1 MNFRPKILLPAL
13 ACAFACAH
21 AAKLSDIKHVV
32 VIYQENWSFDGLL
45 GKFPGADGID
55 SASMTSK
62 TQLDS
67 TGTPY
72 MHLPFNDSAH
82 FRAQLSLA
90 NGPWDM
96 TQYLDADSLT
106 EDLVHRYYQE
116 QWQINGGLNNRFAA
130 GSDAKGLSMSYVDC
144 TNLPL
149 GVLGSQG
156 VVMDHFFHSAF
167 GGSFLNHQWMIS
179 AQTPRW
185 PVGVA
190 LPASKITKLDSLGLR
205 KAGSDGYLTPDSFAV
220 NTVQPM
226 TWPYYPGTADSVRLP
241 LLDLTTIGDRLDSAN
256 ITWAWYSGGWDSALA
271 GMGNSA
277 DIQFQYHHQPFN
289 YYRKFADT
297 ASAYRKAR
305 LKDETKFFSDVS
317 AGTLPSVVWIKPEGE
332 QNEHPGY
339 ALLVDGQKH
348 VKSIVDSLKHHP
360 SIWDSTVVVI
370 TYDEHGGRWDHVAP
384 PVMDKWGPGVRVPG
398 VLISPL
404 AKTGFVDKRTYE
416 TVSILSLIEH
426 RWNLKPLSSR
436 DSAADPF
443 SGAFDFQIPTGI
455 KTRKAHGHHISL
467 TAAALGQVAVHRD
480 EATSSVEFEARDLQ
494 GKLLARRTLAA
505 GQSDAKLE
513 VGTAH
518 GLVLVRGF
526 GTPEE
531 TASIVR

>member
-1 MNFRPKILLPAL
+1 M
-13 ACAFACAH
+13 AFAGAAAH
-21 AAKLSDIKHVV
+21 AAALTDIKHVV
-32 VIYQENWSFDGLL
+32 VVYQENWSFDGLL
-45 GKFPGADGID
+45 GKFPGADGLD
-55 SASMTSK
+55 SASSVSK

-72 MHLPFNDSAH
+72 AHLPFNDSAH
-82 FRAQLSLA
+82 FGAQLTLA

-96 TQYLDADSLT
+96 TRHLDADSLT

-149 GVLGSQG
+149 GVLGAQG

-167 GGSFLNHQWMIS
+167 GGSFLNHQWMV
-179 AQTPRW
+179 AARTPRW
-185 PVGVA
+185 PVGTA
-190 LPASKITKLDSLGLR
+190 LPASKLTKFDNSGNRLN
-205 KAGSDGYLTPDSFAV
+205 DGFLTPDSFAV
-220 NTVQPM
+220 NTVQPW

-256 ITWAWYSGGWDSALA
+256 ISWAWYSGGWDSALA
-271 GMGNSA
+271 GLGNRG

-305 LKDETKFFSDVS
+305 LKDETKFFSDLS
-317 AGTLPSVVWIKPEGE
+317 SGNLPSVVWIKPEGE

-348 VKSIVDSLKHHP
+348 VKSIVDSLRSHP
-360 SIWDSTVVVI
+360 SVWDSTVVVI

-404 AKTGFVDKRTYE
+404 AKHGIVDKRTYE

-443 SGAFDFQIPTGI
+443 SGAFEFQIPTGV
-455 KTRKAHGHHISL
+455 KPRKAHGHRLSVSSA
-467 TAAALGQVAVHRD
+467 TLGQVAVHRD
-480 EATSSVEFEARDLQ
+480 EAANPLEIEARDLR
-494 GKLLARRTLAA
+494 GRLLARRTLAA
-505 GQSDAKLE
+505 GQADANLDA
-513 VGTAH
+513 GTAH
-518 GLVLVRGF
+518 GLVVVREIGA
-526 GTPEE
+526 PEA
-531 TASIVR
+531 TASIVH